1 MPDTAAIG
9 NATSVREAIWGD
21 GGAFSS
27 RFEATGV
34 VVGFWDAELSE
45 LTLADG
51 TTCQATPA
59 VKLRRWLEKHPE
71 SGSSLSRWLVYPR
84 PIEGGRLAFFVLGQR
99 NPLPG
104 ETEQQVNRQI
114 DRFRFSGEVL
124 NVRVKRQQLVLRVG
138 RNLLPPEVL
147 NAVRKELQ
155 EKGSAGVP
163 RMPRRLRNHPEWRTR
178 TVFLAGTCGVPQNA
192 VGKNVTVM
200 CRREGALLRPFHWKL
215 NKQFT
220 TRPIPLGVTVNGA
233 NLLLPWPWSPN
244 SQTIHRFGRS
254 WPLPPAELTGG
265 ADVDTGLL
273 AHTLEQMVALHKVL
287 MLDLTTDPDKTS
299 DPPMA
304 EALLRDCLLEHQRLH
319 QWAKRLQE
327 FLGTRSPQDRAGL
340 LRSSRLIPCLVSGL
354 DAMEG
359 LVAVEHTPKGAH
371 LFLREGEVL
380 RPIRGAP
387 RTRLLR
393 LLGLQASPPAT
404 AHDTPNEMPTQT
416 ESPSD
421 ERPIPTEE
429 QVQAYRERLAAIA
442 EREDLPHG
450 WVHLLVS
457 HFAAG
462 R

>member
-1 MPDTAAIG
+1 MPDPAAIG
-9 NATSVREAIWGD
+9 NAASVRESIWGD
-21 GGAFSS
+21 GGAFST

-34 VVGFWDAELSE
+34 VVGFWDAELSQ

-51 TTCQATPA
+51 TVCSATPA

-71 SGSSLSRWLVYPR
+71 GGSSLSRWLVYPR
-84 PIEGGRLAFFVLGQR
+84 PVEGGQLAFFVLGQR

-104 ETEQQVNRQI
+104 ESEQQVNRQI

-124 NVRVKRQQLVLRVG
+124 NVRVKKQQLVLRIG

-147 NAVRKELQ
+147 EASRREMQ

-163 RMPRRLRNHPEWRTR
+163 RMPRRLRNHPAWRTR
-178 TVFLAGTCGVPQNA
+178 TVFLAGTGGVPQGA

-220 TRPIPLGVTVNGA
+220 SRPIPLGVMVEGK
-233 NLLLPWPWSPN
+233 NLLLPWPWRPS
-244 SQTIHRFGRS
+244 SQTIHRLGKS

-273 AHTLEQMVALHKVL
+273 AHTLEQITALHKVL
-287 MLDLTTDPDKTS
+287 MLDLMPDPGKTTNPQLT
-299 DPPMA
+299 
-304 EALLRDCLLEHQRLH
+304 EAFLRDHLLEHQRLH

-327 FLGTRSPQDRAGL
+327 FLGTRNPQEREGL

-359 LVAVEHTPKGAH
+359 LVVVEHTTKGVH
-371 LFLREGEVL
+371 LFLREGEGL

-393 LLGLQASPPAT
+393 LLGLPSSTPAT
-404 AHDTPNEMPTQT
+404 AHDTPNEMPQQAD
-416 ESPSD
+416 PSD
-421 ERPIPTEE
+421 DRPIPTEE
-429 QVQAYRERLAAIA
+429 QVQAYRERLNAIA
-442 EREDLPHG
+442 TREDLPPS
-450 WVHLLVS
+450 WVNLLVS